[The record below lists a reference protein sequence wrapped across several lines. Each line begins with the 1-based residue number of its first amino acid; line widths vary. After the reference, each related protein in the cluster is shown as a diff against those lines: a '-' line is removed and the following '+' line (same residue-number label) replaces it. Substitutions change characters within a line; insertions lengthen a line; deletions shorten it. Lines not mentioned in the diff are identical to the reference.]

1 MNPALDSRAR
11 FEAMFALA
19 PYEFDMARW
28 PENSTK
34 TAWPGNYKFYHVQCA
49 WEAWQA
55 AIASMAASQWRPL
68 IEAPVDDIVMV
79 AAEFDGPGD
88 WRIKCGYLDKQTQQ
102 WRVFGASWEPTRW
115 QPLPAPPTPQDT
127 PIAALA
133 AKETKCNPTP

>member
-1 MNPALDSRAR
+1 
-11 FEAMFALA
+11 MFALA

-55 AIASMAASQWRPL
+55 AIASMAA
-68 IEAPVDDIVMV
+68 
-79 AAEFDGPGD
+79 
-88 WRIKCGYLDKQTQQ
+88 
-102 WRVFGASWEPTRW
+102 
-115 QPLPAPPTPQDT
+115 PAPDIFAAAKVLAECMDYPWEFMPSQGRDTMRAHVRAVLAAAFPTP

-133 AKETKCNPTP
+133 AKETT